1 MKGIILAGGSGTRL
15 YPLTKVTSKQL
26 LPIYDKPMIYYPM
39 SVLMNAGI
47 RDILIISTPQDT
59 PRFEDLLGDGHQFG
73 VSLTYA
79 VQPSP
84 DGLAQAFIIG
94 VDFIGDDTVAMVL
107 GDNIFA
113 GHGLKKRLKAAV
125 KNAETGKGATV
136 FGYYVDDPERFG
148 IVEFNKNGKAVS
160 IEEISKMPDCTL
172 ALLHGRVGEQCKADK
187 AILDKICVFA
197 FSSESVEQL
206 KHDVDEAYNKLQIID
221 DQGNDMIYDKLDTN
235 EILKWGGRHPEVE
248 VRKLISDDVVSLDDI
263 QKLISNAHSYNIKN
277 GLIYATATQTIE
289 KLRQKIGDG
298 VCFIAEE
305 NGKLIGTATVCS
317 KEINYWYYSGKVSLI
332 KLVAVDSDSKHSRI
346 GTRLIEACIRQAVE
360 NEVKVVV
367 TDSAEENIIFK
378 KLAKRC
384 GFKVIDYCKYKANN
398 FISTVYAL
406 FIDRELSPSDVEIEK
421 HLAWKH
427 EHIIEK
433 E

>member
-1 MKGIILAGGSGTRL
+1 M
-15 YPLTKVTSKQL
+15 
-26 LPIYDKPMIYYPM
+26 
-39 SVLMNAGI
+39 
-47 RDILIISTPQDT
+47 
-59 PRFEDLLGDGHQFG
+59 
-73 VSLTYA
+73 
-79 VQPSP
+79 
-84 DGLAQAFIIG
+84 
-94 VDFIGDDTVAMVL
+94 
-107 GDNIFA
+107 
-113 GHGLKKRLKAAV
+113 
-125 KNAETGKGATV
+125 
-136 FGYYVDDPERFG
+136 
-148 IVEFNKNGKAVS
+148 
-160 IEEISKMPDCTL
+160 
-172 ALLHGRVGEQCKADK
+172 
-187 AILDKICVFA
+187 
-197 FSSESVEQL
+197 
-206 KHDVDEAYNKLQIID
+206 
-221 DQGNDMIYDKLDTN
+221 
-235 EILKWGGRHPEVE
+235 
-248 VRKLISDDVVSLDDI
+248 
-263 QKLISNAHSYNIKN
+263 ISNAHSYNIKN

>member
-1 MKGIILAGGSGTRL
+1 MKCVTVNVFVKEGTIA
-15 YPLTKVTSKQL
+15 K
-26 LPIYDKPMIYYPM
+26 
-39 SVLMNAGI
+39 I
-47 RDILIISTPQDT
+47 R
-59 PRFEDLLGDGHQFG
+59 G
-73 VSLTYA
+73 
-79 VQPSP
+79 
-84 DGLAQAFIIG
+84 
-94 VDFIGDDTVAMVL
+94 
-107 GDNIFA
+107 
-113 GHGLKKRLKAAV
+113 
-125 KNAETGKGATV
+125 
-136 FGYYVDDPERFG
+136 
-148 IVEFNKNGKAVS
+148 

-277 GLIYATATQTIE
+277 GLFYATATQTIE

-305 NGKLIGTATVCS
+305 NGILIGTATVCS

>member
-1 MKGIILAGGSGTRL
+1 MKSLNGG
-15 YPLTKVTSKQL
+15 
-26 LPIYDKPMIYYPM
+26 
-39 SVLMNAGI
+39 
-47 RDILIISTPQDT
+47 
-59 PRFEDLLGDGHQFG
+59 G
-73 VSLTYA
+73 V
-79 VQPSP
+79 
-84 DGLAQAFIIG
+84 
-94 VDFIGDDTVAMVL
+94 
-107 GDNIFA
+107 
-113 GHGLKKRLKAAV
+113 
-125 KNAETGKGATV
+125 
-136 FGYYVDDPERFG
+136 
-148 IVEFNKNGKAVS
+148 
-160 IEEISKMPDCTL
+160 
-172 ALLHGRVGEQCKADK
+172 
-187 AILDKICVFA
+187 
-197 FSSESVEQL
+197 
-206 KHDVDEAYNKLQIID
+206 
-221 DQGNDMIYDKLDTN
+221 
-235 EILKWGGRHPEVE
+235 RHPEVE
-248 VRKLISDDVVSLDDI
+248 VRKLLSDDVVSLDDI
-263 QKLISNAHSYNIKN
+263 QKLIFKAHSDNIKN
-277 GLIYATATQTIE
+277 GLFYATATQTIE

-332 KLVAVDSDSKHSRI
+332 KLVAVDPDSKHSRI
-346 GTRLIEACIRQAVE
+346 GTRLIEECIRQAVE

-406 FIDRELSPSDVEIEK
+406 FIDRKLSPSDVEIEK